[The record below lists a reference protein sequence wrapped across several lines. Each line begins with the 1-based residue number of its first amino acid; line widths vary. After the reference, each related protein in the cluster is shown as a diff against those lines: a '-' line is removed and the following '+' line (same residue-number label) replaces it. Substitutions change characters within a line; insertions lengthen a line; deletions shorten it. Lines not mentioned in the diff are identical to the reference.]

1 MCYFCY
7 LAKKL
12 KMKKR
17 TLLYLL
23 LAAVVIYFFPR
34 LFKGPADYLFHDSL
48 IRIDSAAVT
57 AVSILPAADPQ
68 GEFYLKREGNTW
80 IASQGARSVKAL
92 RQAVNE
98 TLGLLLGC
106 LDSYQLA
113 SPEKKDW
120 DRYGVGPQ
128 QGFRVRI
135 YEKGALLGDF
145 IVGKV
150 EMGPD
155 SLPHSFVRLWE
166 DEEVYSAPGD
176 LSGIWPG
183 FDHFRSMALL
193 DLDPAKVKELQW
205 EPAGMDT
212 AFIFADSLQAY
223 LEGVKSLLAS
233 TFADDF
239 DPVSMSGSLL
249 GRLIFSG
256 SEWERPVE
264 VRVYHDTLWEKP
276 FIFYSTQNPDNYF
289 SSDSSEIFPLL
300 LAPVYS
306 LPRDSI
312 SQ

>member
-1 MCYFCY
+1 
-7 LAKKL
+7 
-12 KMKKR
+12 MKKR

-23 LAAVVIYFFPR
+23 LAAAVIYFFPR
-34 LFKGPADYLFHDSL
+34 LFKGPVDYLFQGSL
-48 IRIDSAAVT
+48 IRIDTAAVT
-57 AVSILPAADPQ
+57 AISILPATDPQ
-68 GEFYLKREGNTW
+68 GEFYLKREGHTW

-92 RQAVNE
+92 RTAVNE
-98 TLGLLLGC
+98 MLGLFRR
-106 LDSYQLA
+106 LDAFQLA
-113 SPEKKDW
+113 SPDKKDW
-120 DRYGVGPQ
+120 NRYGVGPQ

-135 YEKGALLGDF
+135 YEKGALLEDF
-145 IVGKV
+145 VVGSV
-150 EMGPD
+150 AMGPD
-155 SLPHSFVRLWE
+155 SLPHTFVRLWD

-212 AFIFADSLQAY
+212 AFVFNDSLQAY
-223 LEGVKSLLAS
+223 LEGVKLLLAS
-233 TFADDF
+233 SFAEDF

-289 SSDSSEIFPLL
+289 SCDSAEIFPLL

-306 LPRDSI
+306 LPRDST

>member
-7 LAKKL
+7 RAKKL

-23 LAAVVIYFFPR
+23 LAAAVIYFFPR
-34 LFKGPADYLFHDSL
+34 LFKGPAGFLFQGSL
-48 IRIDSAAVT
+48 IQIDTAAVT

-80 IASQGARSVKAL
+80 IASQGSRSVKAL
-92 RQAVNE
+92 HQVVNQL
-98 TLGLLLGC
+98 LGLLRS
-106 LDSYQLA
+106 LDAFQLA
-113 SPEKKDW
+113 SPDKKDW
-120 DRYGVGPQ
+120 DRCGVGLR

-135 YEKGALLGDF
+135 YEKGALMGDF

-155 SLPHSFVRLWE
+155 SLPHTFIRLWD

-212 AFIFADSLQAY
+212 AFVFADSLQAY
-223 LEGVKSLLAS
+223 LDGVKSLRAS
-233 TFADDF
+233 SFADDF
-239 DPVSMSGSLL
+239 DPISMSGSLL

-289 SSDSSEIFPLL
+289 SSDSAEIFPLL
-300 LAPVYS
+300 LAPVYL
-306 LPRDSI
+306 LPRDST

>member
-1 MCYFCY
+1 
-7 LAKKL
+7 
-12 KMKKR
+12 MKKR

-34 LFKGPADYLFHDSL
+34 LFKGSADYLFHDSL